1 MPRRRVDNTSMVRK
15 LFADNLSD
23 VINESGKSIREI
35 SEGTGIS
42 TGMLSKY
49 QNDVAEAGIDKLAK
63 LADYF
68 NVSTDWLLGR
78 TRARSPSAAK
88 QAVCNYLTLSEGAVD
103 ALRLKD
109 DGGELDG
116 ARHFFFDLL
125 LNDPRF
131 SEFVDKAYQLGK
143 NNYSLIGKD
152 PDSEITLYRY
162 AEAKDSGFS
171 LPVTVGNLSD
181 AFKLSLLEEFIP
193 IITKAYEN
201 WYKGTS
207 AYFSGE
213 GANNG

>member
-1 MPRRRVDNTSMVRK
+1 MSSVEEYYAMFPSRLRYLIRVNHTTITALAAQLGLSRQAVSLYTDGSTLPNAEK
-15 LFADNLSD
+15 LGL
-23 VINESGKSIREI
+23 I
-35 SEGTGIS
+35 
-42 TGMLSKY
+42 
-49 QNDVAEAGIDKLAK
+49 
-63 LADYF
+63 ADYF
-68 NVSTDWLLGR
+68 QVSTDWLLGR
-78 TRARSPSAAK
+78 TEVRSPDAEK

-162 AEAKDSGFS
+162 AKAKDGGFS

>member
-1 MPRRRVDNTSMVRK
+1 MSSVEEYYAEFPSRLRYLIRVNHTTITALAAQLGLSRQAVSLYTDGSTLPNAEK
-15 LFADNLSD
+15 LGL
-23 VINESGKSIREI
+23 I
-35 SEGTGIS
+35 
-42 TGMLSKY
+42 
-49 QNDVAEAGIDKLAK
+49 
-63 LADYF
+63 ADYF
-68 NVSTDWLLGR
+68 QVSTDWLLGR
-78 TRARSPSAAK
+78 TEVRSPDAEK

-131 SEFVDKAYQLGK
+131 SEFIDRAYQLGK
-143 NNYSLIGKD
+143 NNFSFSGKE
-152 PDSEITLYRY
+152 PDSEITIYGNT
-162 AEAKDSGFS
+162 KDGGFS

>member
-1 MPRRRVDNTSMVRK
+1 MSSVEEYYAMFPSRLRYLIRVNHTTITALAAQLGLSRQAVSLYTDGSTLPNAEK
-15 LFADNLSD
+15 LGL
-23 VINESGKSIREI
+23 I
-35 SEGTGIS
+35 
-42 TGMLSKY
+42 
-49 QNDVAEAGIDKLAK
+49 
-63 LADYF
+63 ADYF
-68 NVSTDWLLGR
+68 QVSTDWLLGR
-78 TRARSPSAAK
+78 TEVRSPDAEK

-162 AEAKDSGFS
+162 AEAKDGGFS

>member
-78 TRARSPSAAK
+78 TRVRSPDAEK

-131 SEFVDKAYQLGK
+131 SEFIDRAYQLGK
-143 NNYSLIGKD
+143 NNFSFSGKE
-152 PDSEITLYRY
+152 PDSEITIYGNT
-162 AEAKDSGFS
+162 KDGGFS

>member
-1 MPRRRVDNTSMVRK
+1 MIRVNHTTITALAAQLGLSRQAVSLYTDGSTLPNAEK
-15 LFADNLSD
+15 LGL
-23 VINESGKSIREI
+23 I
-35 SEGTGIS
+35 
-42 TGMLSKY
+42 
-49 QNDVAEAGIDKLAK
+49 
-63 LADYF
+63 ADYF
-68 NVSTDWLLGR
+68 HVSTDWLLGR
-78 TRARSPSAAK
+78 TEVRSPDAEK

-103 ALRLKD
+103 ALKLKV

-131 SEFVDKAYQLGK
+131 SEFIDMAYQLGK
-143 NNYSLIGKD
+143 NNHSLIGKD
-152 PDSEITLYRY
+152 PDSEIKLYRY
-162 AEAKDSGFS
+162 AEAKDGGFS

-181 AFKLSLLEEFIP
+181 AFKLRLLEEFIP

>member
-1 MPRRRVDNTSMVRK
+1 MSSVEEYYAEFPSRLRYLIRVNHTTITALAAQLGLSRQAVSLYTDGSTLPNAEK
-15 LFADNLSD
+15 LGL
-23 VINESGKSIREI
+23 I
-35 SEGTGIS
+35 
-42 TGMLSKY
+42 
-49 QNDVAEAGIDKLAK
+49 
-63 LADYF
+63 ADYF
-68 NVSTDWLLGR
+68 HVSTDWLLGR
-78 TRARSPSAAK
+78 TEVRSPDAEK

-131 SEFVDKAYQLGK
+131 SEFIDKAYQLGK

-162 AEAKDSGFS
+162 AEAKDGGFS

>member
-1 MPRRRVDNTSMVRK
+1 MSSVEEYYAMFPSRLRYLIRVNHTTITALAAQLGLSRQAVSLYTDGSTLPNAEK
-15 LFADNLSD
+15 LGL
-23 VINESGKSIREI
+23 I
-35 SEGTGIS
+35 
-42 TGMLSKY
+42 
-49 QNDVAEAGIDKLAK
+49 
-63 LADYF
+63 ADYF
-68 NVSTDWLLGR
+68 QVSTDWLLGR
-78 TRARSPSAAK
+78 TEVRSPDAEK

-125 LNDPRF
+125 LNDLCF

-162 AEAKDSGFS
+162 AEAKDGGFS

-207 AYFSGE
+207 AYFSRE

>member
-1 MPRRRVDNTSMVRK
+1 MSSVEEYYAEFPSRLRYLIRVNHTTITALAAQLGLSRQAVSLYTDGSTLPNAEK
-15 LFADNLSD
+15 LGL
-23 VINESGKSIREI
+23 I
-35 SEGTGIS
+35 
-42 TGMLSKY
+42 
-49 QNDVAEAGIDKLAK
+49 
-63 LADYF
+63 ADYF
-68 NVSTDWLLGR
+68 QVSTDWLLGR
-78 TRARSPSAAK
+78 TEVRSPDAEK